1 MRTHG
6 GGAPPSH
13 ALRTSLPARA
23 AGPAGQGVRVGSV
36 RAAGRGSR
44 RRLTRAPPRSRA
56 GECPRARVP
65 RGPGRGT
72 PEREG

>member
-6 GGAPPSH
+6 GGAPPSY
-13 ALRTSLPARA
+13 ALCTSLPARA

-65 RGPGRGT
+65 RGRGKGT
-72 PEREG
+72 PAREG